1 VTQTSWAG
9 FNGAHRNS
17 AENPEPLEA
26 GRSYPLEI
34 ELRFTSWV
42 FPKGHR
48 IRLSINNAQWPM
60 IWPSPYP
67 ITTRLHLGGPDP
79 ARVALPVVPYED
91 RPKPHFLPP
100 AEDPKLAGYRTVS
113 EGTISGYSEVTT
125 VERNV
130 PRAATKVVANNSGR
144 GEYPWGSIGYS
155 DEIIYEA
162 QDERPEAA
170 SVASDMKRIVQIEG
184 RNLVWQ
190 GVLGFRS
197 DRENFYYTYTRRLF
211 EEDRL
216 IREKT
221 WKETIPRDYQ

>member
-1 VTQTSWAG
+1 
-9 FNGAHRNS
+9 
-17 AENPEPLEA
+17 
-26 GRSYPLEI
+26 PLEI

-48 IRLSINNAQWPM
+48 IRLAVNNAQWPM

-67 ITTRLHLGGPDP
+67 MTTRLELGGQTPT
-79 ARVALPVVPYED
+79 RVALPVVPYAD

-100 AEDPKLAGYRTVS
+100 AKDPEPEGYRTFS
-113 EGTISGYSEVTT
+113 GTISGYSEVTT

-130 PRAATKVVANNSGR
+130 PRAATKVVADNSG
-144 GEYPWGSIGYS
+144 GSEYPWGLIRYS

-162 QDERPEAA
+162 QDKHPEAA
-170 SVASDMKRIVQIEG
+170 SVTSDMKRIVQVGG

-190 GVLGFRS
+190 GLLSFRS
-197 DRENFYYTYTRRLF
+197 DLKHFYYEYTRKLF
-211 EEDRL
+211 YGDRL

-221 WKETIPRDYQ
+221 WTEAIPRDYQ